1 MPIADAGGD
10 GRYSRPDQTEIYDCL
25 PSGMFYGCVAEMIE
39 QYGFLSDDPAERYW
53 GAIPSALTLKP
64 A

>member
-1 MPIADAGGD
+1 MLIADTGGD
-10 GRYSRPDQTEIYDCL
+10 GWYSHPDQTEIYDCL

-39 QYGFLSDDPAERYW
+39 QYGFLSDDPAGRYW
-53 GAIPSALTLKP
+53 KP

>member
-1 MPIADAGGD
+1 MLIADTD
-10 GRYSRPDQTEIYDCL
+10 GYGWYSHPDQTEIYDCL
-25 PSGMFYGCVAEMIE
+25 PSGMFYGCVAELLE

>member
-10 GRYSRPDQTEIYDCL
+10 GRYSHPDQTEIYDCL
-25 PSGMFYGCVAEMIE
+25 PSGMFYGCVAELLE